1 MASVEAQHMIDY
13 EQNRGK
19 HRRFNS
25 RGYTTGLALVER
37 KVIPI
42 VEKLGDVIIN
52 EETEKITDEPVV
64 LPSENFRAT
73 YLVPHLS
80 RKGKFRLDEVTGSQ
94 GLRLEIRYI
103 KGEYVKKYL
112 AEGEVFPIPKNNKV
126 VKIIIEGIPTEYS
139 GLPILVQ
146 SDKILGFPDWQS
158 EKPHSS
164 SKK

>member
-1 MASVEAQHMIDY
+1 MASVETQHMIDY

-37 KVIPI
+37 QVIPV
-42 VEKLGDVIIN
+42 VETLGDMMVD
-52 EETEKITDEPVV
+52 EETEKITDEPIV
-64 LPSENFRAT
+64 LPNENFRAT

-80 RKGKFRLDEVTGSQ
+80 RKGKFRLDEVTGDQ

-103 KGEYVKKYL
+103 KGEDVKKYL

-126 VKIIIEGIPTEYS
+126 AKIIIEGIPTEYS
-139 GLPILVQ
+139 GLPILAQ
-146 SDKILGFPDWQS
+146 SDRILGFPDWQS

-164 SKK
+164 SKR